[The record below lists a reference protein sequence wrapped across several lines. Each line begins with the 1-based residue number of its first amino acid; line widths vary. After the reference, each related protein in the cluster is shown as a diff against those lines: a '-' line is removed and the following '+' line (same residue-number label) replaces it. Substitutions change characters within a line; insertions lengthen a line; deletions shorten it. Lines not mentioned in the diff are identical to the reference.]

1 MDLKI
6 SKFLISTEKALSLYQ
21 IYDQGQ
27 ADEL

>member
-1 MDLKI
+1 MDQKI